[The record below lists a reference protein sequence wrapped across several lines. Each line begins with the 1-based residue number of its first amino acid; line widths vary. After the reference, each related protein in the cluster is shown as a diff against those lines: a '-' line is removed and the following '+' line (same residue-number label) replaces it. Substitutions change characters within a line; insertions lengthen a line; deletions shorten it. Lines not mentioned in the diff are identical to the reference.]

1 MNRCVKLVKV
11 CVTWSLQDNVNSKN
25 NVTPSTVMNQFMLLF
40 IGGSISPTEFK
51 VSYFPLQVTYAD
63 YEYSTTTGQI
73 EITLLSSYNS

>member
-1 MNRCVKLVKV
+1 
-11 CVTWSLQDNVNSKN
+11 
-25 NVTPSTVMNQFMLLF
+25 MNQFMLLF